1 MNQLKPNKIGF
12 SNELH
17 NELQNN
23 FLSENHFRTQ
33 EQTKSKQNEEYSFT
47 DLHSQR
53 KVYDTF
59 TSVAKHGNTTYSALA
74 DAKQEKDKV
83 SMLLYS
89 NDKDKL
95 SFQNDNKLLKENC
108 EHFKEPNLE
117 QQKKLIKRQKYNTY
131 MKSYRERKKK
141 EIEDRIKSIDISLNE
156 QTKSYNKD
164 DIKEALFDCIN
175 TLINIININL
185 DKFTNEAK
193 NDIIKCQYSGD
204 ILQYTNTLTAYLD
217 LNNSLA
223 NSFIFNST

>member
-1 MNQLKPNKIGF
+1 MNQLKLNKIGF

-17 NELQNN
+17 NKLQNN

-53 KVYDTF
+53 EVYDISDDT
-59 TSVAKHGNTTYSALA
+59 
-74 DAKQEKDKV
+74 KQVKDKV
-83 SMLLYS
+83 QHNL
-89 NDKDKL
+89 NDKNKI
-95 SFQNDNKLLKENC
+95 SIQNDNKLENS
-108 EHFKEPNLE
+108 EHIEEPNLE
-117 QQKKLIKRQKYNTY
+117 QQKKLIKRQKYNAY

-141 EIEDRIKSIDISLNE
+141 EIEERIKSIDISLNE

-164 DIKEALFDCIN
+164 DIKQALFDCIN
-175 TLINIININL
+175 TLINIINIHL

-204 ILQYTNTLTAYLD
+204 ILQYTNTLNAYI
-217 LNNSLA
+217 NSLFG
-223 NSFIFNST
+223 SK